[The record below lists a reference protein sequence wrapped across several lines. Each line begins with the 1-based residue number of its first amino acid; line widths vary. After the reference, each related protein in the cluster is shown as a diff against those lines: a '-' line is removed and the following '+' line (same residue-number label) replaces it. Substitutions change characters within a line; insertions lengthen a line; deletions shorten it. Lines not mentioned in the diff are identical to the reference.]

1 MVSSPNREETVA
13 HFKKEKFFGYREDNF
28 VFFE

>member
-1 MVSSPNREETVA
+1 MVSGQNRDETVA
-13 HFKKEKFFGYREDNF
+13 HFRKEKFYGYREDNF